1 MATDWP
7 TCWKISTRRRRRRRR
22 KQSQRQIIQHLPP
35 GGWCETIVAGRW
47 NRSLPSPFALGCS
60 SQQPKRGWRKLQNP
74 AAARGHCLAAIA
86 NLLYWFIAQP
96 ATFLDVEETCQ
107 SVCVSVCQWCQCV
120 TGRLHPHTL
129 RWQAH
134 SASRTFLL
142 LTAVPQFFLFAKK
155 KKIQT
160 FCPWIFLVEHFN
172 AAANFLA
179 KNSAN
184 LFVLFASVRHPSIP
198 PTADASHHSG
208 EFSSP
213 FSHSADNDWNQFNS
227 LINPLAIWIC
237 KWVH

>member
-7 TCWKISTRRRRRRRR
+7 TCWKISTRRRRRRR

-120 TGRLHPHTL
+120 TGRPHPHTL

-142 LTAVPQFFLFAKK
+142 LTAVPQFFHLPK
-155 KKIQT
+155 Q
-160 FCPWIFLVEHFN
+160 
-172 AAANFLA
+172 
-179 KNSAN
+179 KNSNILPVNFSPGTFQRRSKFFGQKFRQFFRA
-184 LFVLFASVRHPSIP
+184 FCICATSIDS
-198 PTADASHHSG
+198 ADSRR
-208 EFSSP
+208 FSSFGWVF
-213 FSHSADNDWNQFNS
+213 FSFFAFSG
-227 LINPLAIWIC
+227 
-237 KWVH
+237 